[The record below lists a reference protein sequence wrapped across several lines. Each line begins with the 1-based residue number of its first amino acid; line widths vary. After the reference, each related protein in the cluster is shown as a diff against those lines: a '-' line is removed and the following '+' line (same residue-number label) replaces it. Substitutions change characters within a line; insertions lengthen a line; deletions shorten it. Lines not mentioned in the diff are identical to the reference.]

1 MAQLEW
7 LQCKVPPTSSKVA
20 SDILL
25 DHIFIDMPM
34 PPFSSHVL
42 NNLPISS
49 ATLTK
54 QKIGNGSCR
63 FDFFFFQS
71 ISDLNCPSSVSLV
84 YEPVSILCL
93 ATLLRDIQQQTQ
105 QDTNRLSSLTFVE

>member
-25 DHIFIDMPM
+25 DHIFIDTPM
-34 PPFSSHVL
+34 RPFSSHVL
-42 NNLPISS
+42 NNLPISF

-54 QKIGNGSCR
+54 QNIGNGSCR
-63 FDFFFFQS
+63 FDFFFFFS